1 VMTYEMLL
9 ARLPYG
15 GGSFIDI
22 GLKQAAGEMKVE
34 CGDLPSALVAV
45 LRRAI
50 AYEKEKR
57 PASPL
62 AFANDVRAAL

>member
-1 VMTYEMLL
+1 
-9 ARLPYG
+9 
-15 GGSFIDI
+15 
-22 GLKQAAGEMKVE
+22 MKVE
-34 CGDLPSALVAV
+34 CADLPAALVAV
-45 LRRAI
+45 IRRAI